1 MLMNKREK
9 ERERDKKK
17 RKGETGRK
25 KKREEVYQ
33 SIIVVSPFTLCWKE
47 KLSPGQLCAHLFSLV
62 SIFSSIIDVAR
73 STHCTEVNGEVGYVT
88 RV

>member
-1 MLMNKREK
+1 MLPVNWGNFEPAKLTTLASESTREKWVKTSKIDMLMNKREK

-33 SIIVVSPFTLCWKE
+33 SIIV
-47 KLSPGQLCAHLFSLV
+47 
-62 SIFSSIIDVAR
+62 
-73 STHCTEVNGEVGYVT
+73 
-88 RV
+88 